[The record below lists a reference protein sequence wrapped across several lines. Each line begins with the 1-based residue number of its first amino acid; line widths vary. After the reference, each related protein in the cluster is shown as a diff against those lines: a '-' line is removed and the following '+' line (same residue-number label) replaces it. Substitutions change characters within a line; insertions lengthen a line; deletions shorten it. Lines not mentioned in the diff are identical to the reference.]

1 MNVREN
7 LWPIIRLVKILTLPS
22 RIGLKFI
29 SHIAKGNFFRRIK
42 KKVRIYKVL
51 KTLIKFI
58 RRFKKTPLELLFG
71 YKLIRPTEKVTIYC
85 GVAGIWGVPFID
97 GTRRVASYFIEHLG
111 QLQNSKFRIENVV
124 WDSKTFV
131 VENRNKKS
139 NRSFL
144 RRRIEWNPKKS
155 DFLFLQT
162 MEAVS
167 QIRESKITKLNEK
180 IKIVTFVHD
189 ILPILEPQWFTKEIV
204 ENFEKN
210 LEFTIYNSILL
221 IVSSK
226 TVENDL
232 HKLSLAKNLEVTFP
246 KVERIDISSVSK
258 NFTSSEEILK
268 NKNLKK
274 PLVILLIS
282 TIEPRKGYDELVEA
296 ASRALNEGANLK
308 FIIVGRLGWVTDAF
322 YSKFINF
329 NKTFTNN
336 VLWFKNLNDDEIA
349 ALIPTIDIFLSPSR
363 GEGFGIPVTEALLA
377 GIPTI
382 VRDIPVYNELYNAY
396 VAFYGPNNDFPDLYD
411 TFINIEEI
419 QKIAV
424 AKIKNFSPT
433 ESQSSIN
440 SLIGVF
446 SSN

>member
-1 MNVREN
+1 MAYY
-7 LWPIIRLVKILTLPS
+7 RLVKNFALPP
-22 RIGLKFI
+22 RIGLKFK
-29 SHIAKGNFFRRIK
+29 SHIVKGNFFRQIQ
-42 KKVRIYKVL
+42 KKVRIYKFL
-51 KTLIKFI
+51 KNLIKLI

-71 YKLIRPTEKVTIYC
+71 YELIRPTEEVTIYC
-85 GVAGIWGVPFID
+85 DVASIWGAPIID
-97 GTRRVASYFIEHLG
+97 GTRRTASYFIEHLG

-124 WDSKTFV
+124 WDGKTFV

-139 NRSFL
+139 NRLFL
-144 RRRIEWNPKKS
+144 KRRIEWNPKKS

-189 ILPILEPQWFTKEIV
+189 ILPILEPQWFTKEMV

-226 TVENDL
+226 TVESDL

-246 KVERIDISSVSK
+246 KVERVDISSVSK
-258 NFTSSEEILK
+258 HFTSSDKILK

-296 ASRALNEGANLK
+296 ASRALNEGANFKL
-308 FIIVGRLGWVTDAF
+308 IIVGRLGWVTDAF
-322 YSKFINF
+322 YSKFIKF
-329 NKTFTNN
+329 NRTFTNN

-349 ALIPTIDIFLSPSR
+349 TLIPTIDIFLSPSR
-363 GEGFGIPVTEALLA
+363 GEGFGLPVTEALIA

-382 VRDIPVYNELYNAY
+382 VRDIPVYRELYNAY
-396 VAFYGPNNDFPDLYD
+396 VAFYGPNTDFPDLYD
-411 TFINIEEI
+411 TFINIEKI
-419 QKIAV
+419 QKIAF
-424 AKIKNFSPT
+424 AKIEKFSPT
-433 ESQSSIN
+433 ESQTSIN